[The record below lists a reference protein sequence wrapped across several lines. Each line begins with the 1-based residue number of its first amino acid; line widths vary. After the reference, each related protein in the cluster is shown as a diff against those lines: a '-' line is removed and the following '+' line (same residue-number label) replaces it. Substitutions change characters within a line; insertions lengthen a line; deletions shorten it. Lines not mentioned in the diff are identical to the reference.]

1 MEAVHSGIKGD
12 VIDGST
18 DQPVQDAKVHTSIPV
33 GSLLDN
39 APSYVVGYII
49 QKRNSWSKFNFF
61 PCPPKSD
68 TY

>member
-18 DQPVQDAKVHTSIPV
+18 DQPVQDAKVDTSIHV
-33 GSLLDN
+33 GLSKREI
-39 APSYVVGYII
+39 VG
-49 QKRNSWSKFNFF
+49 QKLIFF
-61 PCPPKSD
+61 HCPPISD

>member
-18 DQPVQDAKVHTSIPV
+18 DQPVQDAKVHTSIHV
-33 GSLLDN
+33 GLSKREI
-39 APSYVVGYII
+39 VG
-49 QKRNSWSKFNFF
+49 QKLIFF
-61 PCPPKSD
+61 HCPPISD